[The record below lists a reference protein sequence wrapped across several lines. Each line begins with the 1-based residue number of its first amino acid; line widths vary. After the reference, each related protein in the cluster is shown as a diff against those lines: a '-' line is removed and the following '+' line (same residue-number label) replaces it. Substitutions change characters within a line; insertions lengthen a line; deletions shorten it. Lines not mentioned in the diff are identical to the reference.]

1 MNDVVLFNGLKNGK
15 STRYFAKET
24 CAGYIL
30 NKYCEDTITYCGIF
44 DTKEEANQFIE
55 KDD

>member
-15 STRYFAKET
+15 STRYSAKET

-55 KDD
+55 KDV